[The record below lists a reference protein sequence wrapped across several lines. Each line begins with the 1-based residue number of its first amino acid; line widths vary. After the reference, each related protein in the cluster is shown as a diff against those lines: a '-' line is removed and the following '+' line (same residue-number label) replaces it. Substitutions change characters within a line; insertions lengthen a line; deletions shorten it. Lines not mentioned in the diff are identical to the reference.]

1 MKLIDLTGQ
10 KFGKLTVI
18 SRATDKKYNNPH
30 WICSCSCGNIDNIIV
45 SGNNLR
51 QGRVKSCG
59 CLRRELTVVH
69 NKNMDDSIRCKKRKT
84 NIYDLTNEYG
94 IGHLDDDEI
103 FLFDLE
109 DYEIIS
115 KYYWVIKYGNNGKYK
130 RVVTCCKLNGKKYK
144 NLSMHQLLTGKKNI
158 DHINRNPLDNRK
170 CNFREATYQEN
181 SQNRSKQSNNT
192 SGIIGV
198 LFRNDT
204 SKWVARINID
214 KKQTTIYYG
223 GSFEEAVKSRLQA
236 EKKYYG
242 EFAPQKHLYE
252 EYGII

>member
-130 RVVTCCKLNGKKYK
+130 RVVTCCKLNGKSTK
-144 NLSMHQLLTGKKNI
+144 I
-158 DHINRNPLDNRK
+158 
-170 CNFREATYQEN
+170 YQCI
-181 SQNRSKQSNNT
+181 R
-192 SGIIGV
+192 
-198 LFRNDT
+198 F
-204 SKWVARINID
+204 
-214 KKQTTIYYG
+214 
-223 GSFEEAVKSRLQA
+223 
-236 EKKYYG
+236 
-242 EFAPQKHLYE
+242 
-252 EYGII
+252 